1 MCEIKPYEYQQRL
14 LIDPCVVALKRPLK
28 VAINGGACGSGK
40 TICGLAT
47 AKQMNLSPMII
58 CPKAVKSSWARH
70 CKKMDVTPVGIE
82 TIEKLRNGSTQYV
95 KRIGKN
101 FIWQL
106 DPEKVL
112 ILADEAHKCKGPGI
126 NGGLLGAT
134 RQIVQHKK
142 TGGTELQEF
151 YTLMLTATLAT
162 DPMGLR
168 YHVGSRL
175 GLHNYRNA
183 NTWLQKNGCYVRTV
197 QTRYGERHFY
207 DFPTDKKIAQ
217 PYLDALNKQLFPR
230 FGATLHQRDIP
241 GFKEHNIIV
250 ESYDLDPKNLKE
262 LKNVYDELQ
271 VRKAA
276 ANGDALPEMLYD
288 KMSAELLKAPLFIDL
303 VQQHLDEGMSVIVM
317 VNHRETHHAVAKAY
331 PDAALIIGDQ
341 KQHERDKAIQDFL
354 SDRKRVCIS
363 TISAGGVGLDLNDQ
377 NGDYPRVMLLSP
389 TYHVVDFTQALG
401 RHYRSNNKTPA
412 LTKLVLA
419 AHTAEDK
426 IRKKLSGKLNNLA
439 TLTDGD
445 MLPI

>member
-1 MCEIKPYEYQQRL
+1 MSEIKPYEYQQRL
-14 LIDPCVVALKRPLK
+14 LVDPCVAALCRPLK

-47 AKQMNLSPMII
+47 AKQMNLKPMIF

-70 CKKMDVTPVGIE
+70 CKAMDVEPIGIE
-82 TIEKLRNGSTQYV
+82 TIEKLRYGNTPYV

-101 FIWQL
+101 FVWQL

-112 ILADEAHKCKGPGI
+112 IIADEAHKCKGEGL
-126 NGGLLGAT
+126 NGALLGAT
-134 RQIVQHKK
+134 RQLVRLQNGEIA
-142 TGGTELQEF
+142 LQEF

-175 GLHNYRNA
+175 GLHNYRDA
-183 NTWLQKNGCYVRTV
+183 TTWLQKNGCYIRTV
-197 QTRYGERHFY
+197 ETRHGARHFY
-207 DFPTDKKIAQ
+207 AFPTDKKKAQ

-241 GFKEHNIIV
+241 GFTEHSIMV

-262 LKNVYDELQ
+262 LKAVYDALQ
-271 VRKAA
+271 VRRAA

-341 KQHERDKAIQDFL
+341 NQQERDQAVQDFL
-354 SDRKRVCIS
+354 ADRKRVCIS
-363 TISAGGVGLDLNDQ
+363 TISAGGVGLDLNDKH
-377 NGDYPRVMLLSP
+377 GDYPRVLLISP

-445 MLPI
+445 LLPI